1 MLKFQQKEIFLKNFS
16 NILSVC
22 PLFSEINSDDLER
35 MLHCLGARKLGFDK
49 KEEIMSEGMPPRD
62 VAVLLS
68 GRAQTIRVDYMGN
81 RSILSES
88 VAGELICVE
97 YACTEMDELPV
108 SVVAVEPCVVMFIDC
123 SHILHTCHNGC
134 QFHHR
139 LIFNLMKSL
148 AEGSISKHR
157 KIEVTVK
164 RTTRE
169 RLLTYLSLMAKEAG
183 SNTFDIPFN
192 RQELADYLEVDRS
205 GLSVEI
211 GKLVKEGIIFC
222 RKERFEILRPYIL

>member
-16 NILSVC
+16 NSLSIC
-22 PLFSEINSDDLER
+22 PLFSKIDAADLEK
-35 MLHCLGARKLGFDK
+35 MLTCLGARKLGYDK
-49 KEEIMSEGMPPRD
+49 KEEILAEGTQPRD
-62 VAVLLS
+62 VAILLS
-68 GRAQTIRVDYMGN
+68 GRAQTVRIDYMGN

-88 VAGELICVE
+88 EPGELICVE
-97 YACTEMDELPV
+97 YACTETDALPV

-134 QFHHR
+134 GFHHR
-139 LIFNLMKSL
+139 LIFNLMMGL
-148 AEGSISKHR
+148 AEGNITMHK
-157 KIEVTVK
+157 KVEVTAR

-169 RLLTYLSLMAKEAG
+169 RLLTYLSIMAKEQGA
-183 SNTFDIPFN
+183 NVFDIPFN

-211 GKLVKEGIIFC
+211 GKLVKEGVIFC
-222 RKERFEILRPYIL
+222 RKERFEILKPYVL

>member
-1 MLKFQQKEIFLKNFS
+1 MKNFKNS
-16 NILSVC
+16 LEIC
-22 PLFSEINSDDLER
+22 PLFSDIDGADLEK
-35 MLHCLGARKLGFDK
+35 MLNCLGARKLGFDK
-49 KEEIMSEGMPPRD
+49 KEEIMPEGMPPRD

-68 GRAQTIRVDYMGN
+68 GRAQTIRIDHMGN

-88 VAGELICVE
+88 IPGELICVE

-108 SVVAVEPCVVMFIDC
+108 SVVAIEPCVVLFIDC

-134 QFHHR
+134 GFHHR

-148 AEGSISKHR
+148 ADGSLAMHK
-157 KIEVTVK
+157 KIEITAK

-169 RLLTYLSLMAKEAG
+169 RLLTYLSIMAKEAG
-183 SNTFDIPFN
+183 KNEFDIPFN
-192 RQELADYLEVDRS
+192 RIELADYLDVDRS

-211 GKLVKEGIIFC
+211 GKLVKEGVIFC
-222 RKERFEILRPYIL
+222 CKEHFEIRKSFVI

>member
-1 MLKFQQKEIFLKNFS
+1 MKNFKNS
-16 NILSVC
+16 LSVC
-22 PLFSEINSDDLER
+22 PLFSEIEDADLER

-68 GRAQTIRVDYMGN
+68 GRAQTVRVDYMGN

-88 VAGELICVE
+88 IPGELICVE
-97 YACTEMDELPV
+97 YACTEADELPV
-108 SVVAVEPCVVMFIDC
+108 SVIAIEPCVVMFIDC
-123 SHILHTCHNGC
+123 SHVLHTCHNGC
-134 QFHHR
+134 GFHHR

-148 AEGSISKHR
+148 AEGSISKHK
-157 KIEVTVK
+157 KIEVTAK

-169 RLLTYLSLMAKEAG
+169 RLLTYLALTAKEMG
-183 SNTFDIPFN
+183 SNKFDIPFN
-192 RQELADYLEVDRS
+192 RIELADYLEVDRS

-211 GKLVKEGIIFC
+211 GKLVKEGVIFC
-222 RKERFEILRPYIL
+222 CKEHFEILKPYVL

>member
-1 MLKFQQKEIFLKNFS
+1 MLKFQQKEKILKNFS
-16 NILSVC
+16 NSLSVC
-22 PLFSEINSDDLER
+22 PLFTEINTDDLEK
-35 MLHCLGARKLGFDK
+35 MLNCLGARRLGFDK

-62 VAVLLS
+62 VAILLS

-88 VAGELICVE
+88 AAGELICVE
-97 YACTEMDELPV
+97 YACTEMRELPV

-134 QFHHR
+134 GFHHR
-139 LIFNLMKSL
+139 LIYNLMKSL
-148 AEGSISKHR
+148 AEGSISKHK
-157 KIEVTVK
+157 KIEVTAR

-169 RLLTYLSLMAKEAG
+169 RLLTYLALTAKEKG
-183 SNTFDIPFN
+183 SNAFDIPFN
-192 RQELADYLEVDRS
+192 RVELADYLEVDRS

-211 GKLVKEGIIFC
+211 GKLVKEGVIFC
-222 RKERFEILRPYIL
+222 RKEHFEILKPYIL